1 MKAEPSL
8 SIFISIDALSSLLF
22 RFVPNRFFS
31 VRARRDRVLLP
42 PSSASANWS
51 SVALL
56 GAFVVSFFS
65 SSCISSYVQRD
76 NTKPGMLFSR
86 NLAFAALGEIDY
98 GRDSLDRAAAFGVTS
113 AVYRKLGYGVRS
125 RVPPSTRFSFLF
137 LLPFYVVSSFFGE
150 CRSFPFLI
158 CAATLVC

>member
-56 GAFVVSFFS
+56 GAFVVSFFFFLHFFLGPER
-65 SSCISSYVQRD
+65 QFEARH
-76 NTKPGMLFSR
+76 
-86 NLAFAALGEIDY
+86 AF
-98 GRDSLDRAAAFGVTS
+98 
-113 AVYRKLGYGVRS
+113 
-125 RVPPSTRFSFLF
+125 
-137 LLPFYVVSSFFGE
+137 LP
-150 CRSFPFLI
+150 
-158 CAATLVC
+158 